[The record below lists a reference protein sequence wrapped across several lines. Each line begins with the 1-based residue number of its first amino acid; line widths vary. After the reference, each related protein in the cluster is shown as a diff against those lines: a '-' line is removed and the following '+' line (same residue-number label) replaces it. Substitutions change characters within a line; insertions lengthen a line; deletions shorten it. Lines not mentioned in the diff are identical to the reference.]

1 MIHLAHGCNLP
12 LDHLKK
18 NNHKTAVFK
27 TFENKKTPQDFS
39 KLFVLLCS
47 LTTSKMAVFVGC
59 RIESILKDV
68 LLISFATML
77 GFRTKQTKTD
87 DSME

>member
-1 MIHLAHGCNLP
+1 MNNFCTIIMLCACKNKKYLQKKHLKIKTP
-12 LDHLKK
+12 LDF
-18 NNHKTAVFK
+18 N
-27 TFENKKTPQDFS
+27 